1 MFKTNRTLRVTIK
14 GHEEMIDLL
23 KSQIMEQS
31 DHIDEQSDHIDEQK
45 GFIDELLAE
54 VRKLR

>member
-14 GHEEMIDLL
+14 GHEEMIELL
-23 KSQIMEQS
+23 KSQIMEQKGF
-31 DHIDEQSDHIDEQK
+31 IDEQK